1 MEDGQQHGE
10 FPDENGLF
18 HLSDQVTRYKVCGDD
33 INEAEVNPPPK
44 PPAWNTPFQW
54 SQSAGNSNSQRG
66 GRMPFGIRPQQPGHS
81 SGPSCSYETAFF
93 KRCLPLVS
101 LSLSKSGRNITV
113 DNTEDNVFV
122 KIPEST
128 LSVST
133 ILSEVGKKTSL
144 SPDELVL
151 LDSKLI
157 LIADDKGQFGLKII
171 IYNYN

>member
-1 MEDGQQHGE
+1 M
-10 FPDENGLF
+10 
-18 HLSDQVTRYKVCGDD
+18 
-33 INEAEVNPPPK
+33 
-44 PPAWNTPFQW
+44 
-54 SQSAGNSNSQRG
+54 
-66 GRMPFGIRPQQPGHS
+66 
-81 SGPSCSYETAFF
+81 
-93 KRCLPLVS
+93 
-101 LSLSKSGRNITV
+101 

-171 IYNYN
+171 IYYTESKMEMFVVHVTYLEYTRKPVSGDVYTFKE

>member
-1 MEDGQQHGE
+1 M
-10 FPDENGLF
+10 
-18 HLSDQVTRYKVCGDD
+18 
-33 INEAEVNPPPK
+33 
-44 PPAWNTPFQW
+44 
-54 SQSAGNSNSQRG
+54 
-66 GRMPFGIRPQQPGHS
+66 
-81 SGPSCSYETAFF
+81 
-93 KRCLPLVS
+93 
-101 LSLSKSGRNITV
+101 

-171 IYNYN
+171 IYNYNKPFYHRNTVEHTKTMKKLPKHVTSL